1 MKNFLLCLAFF
12 CVGANA
18 QIISLP
24 IPGSPLSLSVM
35 ANPQPLQ
42 EIKNNPAA
50 TLHNLGDDGWANVP
64 LPFTFPFYGQSFTD
78 STMYS
83 NGAVQFGAN
92 RSASNNSFCC
102 QGLPLSLTTL
112 GSQYNYSIMPLWTDL
127 IGAEGNNHYSLG
139 TSNTMTYGW
148 YGIQQFGRPNNRSS
162 FELKIDSTGGIDM
175 RWSGAMVTANPVTI
189 GTIGD
194 SSKGEFTQNYFSTS
208 GINITGLTQLSTGI
222 GAIDMCMINPL
233 SSPTCPNYT
242 TAYTSQQ
249 CLINVLYDP
258 TCPGYSQAYFNQQ
271 CGLNALYN
279 ESCPGYA
286 TAYLN
291 QQCSQNPLYSTTCS
305 GYAQAY
311 RTQQCS
317 LNPLYATDCP
327 GYAQAYLNDQCI
339 KDSLYSKE
347 CAGYNTAYAIKYLVP
362 LNSSVTSAVNSSL
375 SSTAATRANDPSN
388 IVVSTT
394 VPTTT
399 INNDG
404 SVSTGVSPTGNSN
417 VDSVIQNRTTSA
429 TGSSP
434 AAVVQLSP
442 QPPQNTPTA
451 QKQDDKKQDQKPE
464 GGQQNAQG
472 GSQQDKKDQPKS
484 ARQELQERRE
494 AAAKKEAVEKSKD
507 LANQMSQAE
516 SMQQQV
522 AVQNIVIQAMGFTP
536 GFDVYNRT
544 IVPDGKMYRPFTVY
558 NNQQNVDNRRAN
570 IGLFGTTNSKYE
582 ELLNSQYE
590 VRK

>member
-1 MKNFLLCLAFF
+1 MKSLLLCLAFF

-18 QIISLP
+18 QIVSIP
-24 IPGSPLSLSVM
+24 IPGSPLSLSVL

-42 EIKNNPAA
+42 ELKNNPSA
-50 TLHNLGDDGWANVP
+50 TAHYLGDDGWANVP
-64 LPFTFPFYGQSFTD
+64 LPFVFPFYGQSFTD

-102 QGLPLSLTTL
+102 AGLQLSSSM
-112 GSQYNYSIMPLWTDL
+112 GPQYNYSIMPLWTDL
-127 IGAEGNNHYSLG
+127 IGAEGNNHYTLG
-139 TSNTMTYGW
+139 TTNSMTYGW
-148 YGIQQFGRPNNRSS
+148 YGVQQYGRPDSRSS
-162 FELKIDSTGGIDM
+162 FELKVDSAGGIDM
-175 RWSGAMVTANPVTI
+175 RWSGAMVTAHPVTI
-189 GTIGD
+189 GTIGN
-194 SSKGEFTQNYFSTS
+194 SALGEFTQNYFGPS
-208 GINITGLTQLSTGI
+208 GINITNPTQLSTG
-222 GAIDMCMINPL
+222 GIDMCLLSPL
-233 SSPTCPNYT
+233 SSPTCPGYQE
-242 TAYTSQQ
+242 AYRTQQ
-249 CLINVLYDP
+249 CTINVLYDQS
-258 TCPGYSQAYFNQQ
+258 CPGYQMAYFNQQ
-271 CGLNALYN
+271 CSINPLYN
-279 ESCPGYA
+279 IDCLGYA
-286 TAYLN
+286 PAYLN
-291 QQCSQNPLYSTTCS
+291 AQCRSNPLYSTTCE
-305 GYAQAY
+305 GYE
-311 RTQQCS
+311 
-317 LNPLYATDCP
+317 
-327 GYAQAYLNDQCI
+327 QAYLNAECI
-339 KDSLYSKE
+339 KDSLYSKL
-347 CAGYNTAYAIKYLVP
+347 CSGYATAYAIKYLVP
-362 LNSSVTSAVNSSL
+362 NIDSTAVNSSL
-375 SSTAATRANDPSN
+375 SSTAATRASDPTSIN
-388 IVVSTT
+388 TNGRVSTT
-394 VPTTT
+394 MASTT

-404 SVSTGVSPTGNSN
+404 SISTGVSPTGNSN
-417 VDSVIQNRTTSA
+417 VDSVIQNRATSA
-429 TGSSP
+429 TGTSP
-434 AAVVQLSP
+434 AAAVQLSP

-451 QKQDDKKQDQKPE
+451 QRQEQKPE

-590 VRK
+590 VGK